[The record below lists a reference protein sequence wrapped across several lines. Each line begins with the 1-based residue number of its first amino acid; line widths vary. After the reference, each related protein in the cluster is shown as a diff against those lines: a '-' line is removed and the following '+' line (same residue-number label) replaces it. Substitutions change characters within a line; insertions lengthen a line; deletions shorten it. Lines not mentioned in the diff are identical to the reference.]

1 MTCLH
6 KEQLIPSL
14 ASPPLMAAVQLRPTS
29 SPSSTTST
37 STLVSESSP
46 SQNSR
51 MDDQQFITTFFCRAK
66 YDYQSADDASLSFR
80 RGDIIEVLTRLETG
94 WWDGLLGEERG
105 WFPSNYVD
113 VITDEEADVG
123 LAAWEL
129 QQQQQQQQQQANAHL
144 MPTYPLSSSQ
154 SNSTQPTLSRSSVA
168 QPRLHNDHRAWPDP
182 DTDSSSRN
190 GHSVEE
196 LPIASVE
203 GESLHSDYWVPRVTP
218 DGQVSR
224 FSPSVPC
231 ASLMKM
237 AYRRYTTSTPRRVN
251 VLETFPLKP
260 MVTSRMPISAPP
272 LSACGQT
279 SQWTLM
285 VQRMASGATELLVLV
300 FPSARVHRSPGYG
313 DLLTTDCRTSTRT
326 SLTVPFSGPFRRR
339 IQLHIRMAMHPRP
352 ESTLREILLWQLING
367 STHDSSP
374 IPPMCDWD
382 TVMA

>member
-6 KEQLIPSL
+6 KEQLIPSN
-14 ASPPLMAAVQLRPTS
+14 ACPPLMALAELRTAS

-46 SQNSR
+46 SPNSR

-113 VITDEEADVG
+113 VISDEEADIG

-129 QQQQQQQQQQANAHL
+129 QQQQQQQQANAQL

-154 SNSTQPTLSRSSVA
+154 SNSTQPTLPRSTVA
-168 QPRLHNDHRAWPDP
+168 QPRLHNDHRPWPDP
-182 DTDSSSRN
+182 DTDSSRN
-190 GHSVEE
+190 GHSVDE
-196 LPIASVE
+196 LPITSVE

-224 FSPSVPC
+224 FPWCPPRLIR
-231 ASLMKM
+231 SLTNM
-237 AYRRYTTSTPRRVN
+237 APRRYTMSTPRRVN
-251 VLETFPLKP
+251 ALETFPLTP

-272 LSACGQT
+272 LNACGQK
-279 SQWTLM
+279 SPWTLM
-285 VQRMASGATELLVLV
+285 VRPMVFGATEPLVSV
-300 FPSARVHRSPGYG
+300 FPNARAHQNPGYG
-313 DLLTTDCRTSTRT
+313 DLLTMVCRTSTRT
-326 SLTVPFSGPFRRR
+326 SSTVPFNGPFRRR
-339 IQLHIRMAMHPRP
+339 MELHI
-352 ESTLREILLWQLING
+352 
-367 STHDSSP
+367 
-374 IPPMCDWD
+374 
-382 TVMA
+382 